1 MSNRWLYTDGNTMSS
16 KISLGCTDAECSEVK
31 DRSGKHRRGMA
42 VANPFDEMLERA
54 DPAGGDDRHPHR
66 IGDRPGQF
74 DVEAGL
80 GAVAVHRGQQDLA
93 GPMIGQATGPFDGVD
108 AGRPPPPM
116 SEHFPFL
123 RF

>member
-1 MSNRWLYTDGNTMSS
+1 MGGTHKFFTVNNRWLYTNGNTMSS

-66 IGDRPGQF
+66 IGDPPRQF
-74 DVEAGL
+74 APQPPL
-80 GAVAVHRGQQDLA
+80 AAVAAH
-93 GPMIGQATGPFDGVD
+93 P
-108 AGRPPPPM
+108 RPHHPPRP
-116 SEHFPFL
+116 
-123 RF
+123 